1 MLRPTEATDEVLLD
15 LSEVTFIDASFLG
28 ALIRLRNRM
37 VKRNPLGTI
46 RIVAASRQVTRIFEM
61 CQLQTLFGLG
71 DPTCAA
77 LVGNTFVK
85 LAASVSP
92 FATA

>member
-46 RIVAASRQVTRIFEM
+46 RIAAAS
-61 CQLQTLFGLG
+61 
-71 DPTCAA
+71 
-77 LVGNTFVK
+77 
-85 LAASVSP
+85 
-92 FATA
+92 